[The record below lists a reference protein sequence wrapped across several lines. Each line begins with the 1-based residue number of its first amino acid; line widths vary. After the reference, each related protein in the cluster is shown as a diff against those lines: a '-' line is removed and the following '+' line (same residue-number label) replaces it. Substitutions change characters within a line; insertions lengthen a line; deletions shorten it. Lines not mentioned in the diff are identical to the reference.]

1 MPFRTFDAWDQAALT
16 KEITRPPDGRDPGA
30 AEDSPS
36 LLGATLAP
44 ERNVAGRSDKLRVR
58 ELVPYGKGQFRAPS
72 ASPALIDFGAQWV
85 EKIIGLALPDEI
97 HPIEEE
103 AWLRLNS
110 SDENVRR
117 SEGLE
122 LIDRGR
128 QLHQRYVRLLEYM
141 RWQMLLNGRLTVSY
155 PNSASLEIDY
165 QFVTGHK
172 PTMSVLWSSTTTAD
186 PVADVQTLSELMAD
200 DSGFY
205 ARYIHMN
212 SKTFDYLVRNTKI
225 INTINFFA
233 GGANTIQRPRRQDI
247 LELFSSFNQSQSVVI
262 YDNGFR
268 DAGTDPEAIGR
279 TSLTKYLPDGKVLLM
294 GPYSIDGTNVAET
307 LIGQVLVSTGY
318 NSTDIRQ
325 GYQNEIVVDPLSHT
339 HYLRSAGCALPRLN
353 YPEVVIAAT
362 VAS

>member
-1 MPFRTFDAWDQAALT
+1 
-16 KEITRPPDGRDPGA
+16 
-30 AEDSPS
+30 
-36 LLGATLAP
+36 
-44 ERNVAGRSDKLRVR
+44 
-58 ELVPYGKGQFRAPS
+58 
-72 ASPALIDFGAQWV
+72 
-85 EKIIGLALPDEI
+85 
-97 HPIEEE
+97 
-103 AWLRLNS
+103 
-110 SDENVRR
+110 
-117 SEGLE
+117 
-122 LIDRGR
+122 
-128 QLHQRYVRLLEYM
+128 M

>member
-16 KEITRPPDGRDPGA
+16 KEITRPPEGRAPGA
-30 AEDSPS
+30 AEDAGAD
-36 LLGATLAP
+36 LGVQIAP
-44 ERNVAGRSDKLRVR
+44 ERNITGRSDKLRVR

-85 EKIIGLALPDEI
+85 EKVIGLALPDEI

-110 SDENVRR
+110 PDENVRR

-128 QLHQRYVRLLEYM
+128 QLHTRYTRLLEYM
-141 RWQMLLNGRLTVSY
+141 RWQMLLNGTLTISY
-155 PNSASLEIDY
+155 PNAASLQIDY
-165 QFVTGHK
+165 GFTTGHK
-172 PTMSVLWSSTTTAD
+172 PTASVLWSTTATAD
-186 PVADVQTLSELMAD
+186 PVADVQTYSELMAD

-205 ARYIHMN
+205 AEYIHMN

-233 GGANTIQRPRRQDI
+233 GGASNIQRPRRQDI
-247 LELFSSFNQSQSVVI
+247 LELFSSFNQSQSIVI
-262 YDNGFR
+262 YDKGFR
-268 DAGTDPEAIGR
+268 DSGVDPEAMGR
-279 TSLTKYLPDGKVLLM
+279 TSLTKYLPDGKLLIC
-294 GPYSIDGTNVAET
+294 GPYTIDGTNVAET
-307 LIGQVLVSTGY
+307 LIGQTLVSTGY

-339 HYLRSAGCALPRLN
+339 HYLRSAGAALPRLN

-362 VAS
+362 VG